1 MCIRDRT
8 HTVWNVLIAMV
19 FRVAAGSIAACRPLG
34 KLRLVISGPVGTA
47 CARLVLAATL
57 NVPALPL
64 LAAAVP
70 GMIFTAVCAVFLYPI
85 FRRVVS
91 QSGHSLDGRADEDKS
106 KANYI
111 RQSCEEQS

>member
-1 MCIRDRT
+1 
-8 HTVWNVLIAMV
+8 
-19 FRVAAGSIAACRPLG
+19 
-34 KLRLVISGPVGTA
+34 
-47 CARLVLAATL
+47 
-57 NVPALPL
+57 
-64 LAAAVP
+64 
-70 GMIFTAVCAVFLYPI
+70 MIFTAVCAVFLYPI

>member
-1 MCIRDRT
+1 M
-8 HTVWNVLIAMV
+8 WNVLIAMV
-19 FRVAAGSIAACRPLG
+19 FRAAAGSIAACRPLG